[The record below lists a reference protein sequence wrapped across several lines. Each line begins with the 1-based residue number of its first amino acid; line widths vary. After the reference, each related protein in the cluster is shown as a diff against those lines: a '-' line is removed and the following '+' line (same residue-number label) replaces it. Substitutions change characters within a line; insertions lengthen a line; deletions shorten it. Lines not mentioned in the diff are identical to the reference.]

1 MRISNSRIHK
11 FFFPSFT
18 YKTDSSAI
26 HLTFDDGPHPAA
38 TRTVL
43 QILKSR
49 NAKATFFLLGRNIE
63 NLPAITRQI
72 VDEGHSVGNHT
83 FDHSL
88 LVMRSRGFVI
98 DQLQRTEDA
107 LLKAT
112 GKKTRL
118 FRPPYGFIDYRSATI
133 VRQRG
138 YDVVMWTK
146 DPGDFRQI
154 ENQTVV
160 RQATEGIAA
169 GSILLLHD
177 NMKTSNKVS
186 EILKG
191 ILDNLSARGFTFSA
205 LPS

>member
-18 YKTDSSAI
+18 YKTDSPAI

-38 TRTVL
+38 TRAVL
-43 QILKSR
+43 QLLKSR

-88 LVMRSRGFVI
+88 LVMRSRRFII
-98 DQLQRTEDA
+98 DQLQRTEEA

-112 GKKTRL
+112 GKKTNL
-118 FRPPYGFIDYRSATI
+118 FRPPYGFIDYRSASI

-138 YDVVMWTK
+138 YDIVMWTK
-146 DPGDFRQI
+146 DPGDFLQR

-160 RQATEGIAA
+160 RSATEGIGA
-169 GSILLLHD
+169 GSIILLHD
-177 NMKTSNKVS
+177 NMKTSNKVT
-186 EILKG
+186 EILEG
-191 ILDNLSARGFTFSA
+191 ILDNLSSRGFSFSA

>member
-18 YKTDSSAI
+18 YKTNSPAI

-38 TRTVL
+38 TRVVL
-43 QILKSR
+43 QLLKSR
-49 NAKATFFLLGRNIE
+49 NAKATFFLVGKNIE
-63 NLPAITRQI
+63 NVPAIARQI

-98 DQLQRTEDA
+98 DQLQRTEEA
-107 LLKAT
+107 LLKVT

-118 FRPPYGFIDYRSATI
+118 FRPPYGFIDYRSAAI

-146 DPGDFRQI
+146 DPGDFLQI
-154 ENQTVV
+154 ENQIVV
-160 RQATEGIAA
+160 RRATEGIGA

-186 EILKG
+186 EILEG
-191 ILDNLSARGFTFSA
+191 ILDKLNDHGFTFSA

>member
-18 YKTDSSAI
+18 YKTDSPAI

-38 TRTVL
+38 TRAVL
-43 QILKSR
+43 QLLKSR
-49 NAKATFFLLGRNIE
+49 NAKATFFLVGKNIE

-88 LVMRSRGFVI
+88 LVMRSRRFII
-98 DQLQRTEDA
+98 DQLQRTEEA

-112 GKKTRL
+112 GKKTSL
-118 FRPPYGFIDYRSATI
+118 FRPPYGFIDYRSANI
-133 VRQRG
+133 VRQKG

-146 DPGDFRQI
+146 DPRDFLQI
-154 ENQTVV
+154 ENQTVTQ
-160 RQATEGIAA
+160 RATNGIGA
-169 GSILLLHD
+169 GSIILLHD

-186 EILKG
+186 EILEG
-191 ILDNLSARGFTFSA
+191 ILDNLSSRGFTFSA
-205 LPS
+205 LSS